1 MSLIHFVLFFSLFI
15 SSQSDPKT
23 FLIELED
30 EEDTAPAANEES
42 PNVDGEENGN
52 EWKSGLDYRS
62 SKKGRK

>member
-30 EEDTAPAANEES
+30 EEDTAPEVNEEI
-42 PNVDGEENGN
+42 PNVDGEENGKN
-52 EWKSGLDYRS
+52 ISLLVAENGCM
-62 SKKGRK
+62 